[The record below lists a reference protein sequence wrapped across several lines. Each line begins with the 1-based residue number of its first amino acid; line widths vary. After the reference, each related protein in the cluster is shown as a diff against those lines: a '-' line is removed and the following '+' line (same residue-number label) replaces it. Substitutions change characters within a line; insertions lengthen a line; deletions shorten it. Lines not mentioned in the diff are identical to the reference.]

1 MAKVIKLSKT
11 VYCKI
16 IKEISDVIVAFD
28 EGERMLIV
36 SFVQRLRNP
45 ITHVNTSSWAG
56 KDGLG
61 LIQERMNVP
70 TLRFQ
75 YGLSKLT

>member
-16 IKEISDVIVAFD
+16 IKEISDVIVGFD

-36 SFVQRLRNP
+36 SFCPAASQS
-45 ITHVNTSSWAG
+45 HNTC
-56 KDGLG
+56 
-61 LIQERMNVP
+61 
-70 TLRFQ
+70 
-75 YGLSKLT
+75 